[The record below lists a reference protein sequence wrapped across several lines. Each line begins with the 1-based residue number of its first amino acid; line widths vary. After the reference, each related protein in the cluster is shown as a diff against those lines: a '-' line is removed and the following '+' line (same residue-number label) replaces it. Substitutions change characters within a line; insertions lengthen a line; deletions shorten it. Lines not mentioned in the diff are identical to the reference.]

1 MGAAFIWQ
9 LIVIAMV
16 GYLIGSVNLSIILSH
31 LMGKG
36 DIRNYGSGN
45 AGTTNT
51 LRTLGKLPALA
62 VLIFDI
68 FKGAIAIIIGVW
80 LMGLGTLNR
89 EPEYMQLAIEY
100 AELIAGFFAIFGHNF
115 PIYYGFK
122 GGKGIATSLGVI
134 ITIEPII
141 GATCALFGVVLILA
155 SRMVSLGS
163 IFAAFLYPVLVF
175 TLGEAYPAELVYR
188 IPYCI
193 FALVLGSL
201 AIYRHRANIDRL
213 LKGTENKLWKTKK
226 EKAELATKASEEDNK
241 VENSKEEA
249 KETINPEGGK

>member
-51 LRTLGKLPALA
+51 LRTLGKLPALL
-62 VLIFDI
+62 VLLFDI
-68 FKGAIAIIIGVW
+68 FKGVIAIFLGVK
-80 LMGLGTLNR
+80 LMGLGITNM
-89 EPEYMQLAIEY
+89 EAEYMQLAMEY
-100 AELIAGFFAIFGHNF
+100 AELVAGFFAILGHNF

-134 ITIEPII
+134 LMIEPVI
-141 GATCALFGVVLILA
+141 GTTCALFAVILILA

-163 IFAAFLYPVLVF
+163 IFAAFLYPVLVCV
-175 TLGEAYPAELVYR
+175 LGEAYPTDLMYK
-188 IPYCI
+188 IPYCAFSI
-193 FALVLGSL
+193 LLAVL
-201 AIYRHRANIDRL
+201 AIYRHRTNIDRL
-213 LKGTENKLWKTKK
+213 LNGTENKLWKTKK
-226 EKAELATKASEEDNK
+226 EKAELAA
-241 VENSKEEA
+241 KEET
-249 KETINPEGGK
+249 KESVKAEGGE

>member
-16 GYLIGSVNLSIILSH
+16 GYLIGSINLSIILSH

-51 LRTLGKLPALA
+51 LRTLGKLPALL
-62 VLIFDI
+62 VLLFDI
-68 FKGAIAIIIGVW
+68 FKGVIAIFAGVW
-80 LMGLGTLNR
+80 LMGLGIQNMDAN
-89 EPEYMQLAIEY
+89 YMDLAVEY
-100 AELIAGFFAIFGHNF
+100 AELVAGFFALLGHNF

-134 ITIEPII
+134 LTIEPII
-141 GATCALFGVVLILA
+141 GFTCALFAIILILA

-163 IFAAFLYPVLVF
+163 IFAAFLYPVLVCV
-175 TLGEAYPAELVYR
+175 LGETYPNELMYR
-188 IPYCI
+188 IPYCAFSI
-193 FALVLGSL
+193 LLGTL

-213 LKGTENKLWKTKK
+213 LNGTENKLWKTKK
-226 EKAELATKASEEDNK
+226 EKAELAA
-241 VENSKEEA
+241 KEET
-249 KETINPEGGK
+249 KESVKTEGGK